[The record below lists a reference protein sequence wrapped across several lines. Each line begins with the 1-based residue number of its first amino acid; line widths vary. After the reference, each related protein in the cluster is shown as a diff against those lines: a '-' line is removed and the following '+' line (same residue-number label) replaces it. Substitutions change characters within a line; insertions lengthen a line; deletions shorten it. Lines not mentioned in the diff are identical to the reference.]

1 MCTELVL
8 DPQGCLVQM
17 NRLPG
22 DNDVGPLL
30 SPSESGR
37 AVGTLTS
44 AAVAQVGMV
53 AFRMRMKTPEY
64 PEGRD
69 VVVICNDI
77 THRIGSFGPQE
88 DELFLKASALARAEG
103 IPRIYVSANSGARI
117 GLAEEIKHM
126 FQVAWIDPRDPY
138 KVPPRGSGA
147 PLLCLCSSRLSSSL
161 FLCRVLNTFT

>member
-8 DPQGCLVQM
+8 DPQGRLVQM

-30 SPSESGR
+30 ARSCQGRLSGILMTD
-37 AVGTLTS
+37 VIP
-44 AAVAQVGMV
+44 QVGMV
-53 AFRMRMKTPEY
+53 AFRMKMKTPEY

-69 VVVICNDI
+69 IIVICNDI
-77 THRIGSFGPQE
+77 THMIGSFGPQE

-103 IPRIYVSANSGARI
+103 IPRIYISANSGARI
-117 GLAEEIKHM
+117 GLAEEIKQM

-138 KVPPRGSGA
+138 KVTSGIWNSVA
-147 PLLCLCSSRLSSSL
+147 VFAFSSI
-161 FLCRVLNTFT
+161 